1 MEHEGVPMTW
11 ITHRVRVELRDLLMR
26 VELHEPESSSR
37 DTKALGSFEEHTGRL
52 RNVNGWA

>member
-11 ITHRVRVELRDLLMR
+11 ITHRVRVELGDLLMR

-52 RNVNGWA
+52 